1 MHNVFS
7 CVKLLMLCV
16 SSSCQWFV
24 WVLFPLWQCN
34 TWAHCSDVST
44 RSSFCTQS
52 PVTWS
57 QHSVTGPSH
66 VHLWWCVYKQTSR
79 TPPSTQPNNWHT
91 HTHTFTITAG
101 GVYFLHGLHSHDGVR
116 VLVQSK
122 TSLGVLI
129 FHAIKTAVFQHSTPK
144 HLFVKYV
151 RIFYTYDPSANTTVT
166 TEFIPTS
173 NKTTIPMNT
182 WLQLPSL
189 CSIIKSLQ
197 S

>member
-1 MHNVFS
+1 MSTYGDVCINKHLG
-7 CVKLLMLCV
+7 LLH
-16 SSSCQWFV
+16 
-24 WVLFPLWQCN
+24 P
-34 TWAHCSDVST
+34 
-44 RSSFCTQS
+44 RSPTID
-52 PVTWS
+52 T
-57 QHSVTGPSH
+57 
-66 VHLWWCVYKQTSR
+66 
-79 TPPSTQPNNWHT
+79 HT